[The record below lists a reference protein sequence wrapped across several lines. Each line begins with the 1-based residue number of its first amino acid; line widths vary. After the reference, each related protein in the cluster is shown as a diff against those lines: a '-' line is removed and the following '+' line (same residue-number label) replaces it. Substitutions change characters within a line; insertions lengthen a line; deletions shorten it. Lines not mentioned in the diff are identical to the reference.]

1 MHRARSRDERGLVS
15 VWAAVSMVAFI
26 LIVGLG
32 VDFSGHAGMEQQ
44 ARSVAAEAAR
54 AGGQQLNVDNGKARA
69 DVHGAIQAANAYV
82 ASSDFSA
89 TTRVSSGTIIE
100 VAVEGRYRCR
110 FLSII
115 GIDSLPVH
123 ATGTADVT
131 SVLEGRQQ

>member
-1 MHRARSRDERGLVS
+1 MSRTRQRDERGLVS

-26 LIVGLG
+26 LIIGLG

-54 AGGQQLNVDNGKARA
+54 AGGQQLQLDNGKARA

-82 ASSDFSA
+82 ASSDFSG
-89 TTRVSSGTIIE
+89 TTRVHSGITIE
-100 VAVEGRYRCR
+100 VTVDGRYRCR

-115 GIDSLPVH
+115 GVDTLPVT
-123 ATGTADVT
+123 ATASADVT
-131 SVLEGRQQ
+131 SVLEGQQQ